1 MVLSTLLS
9 RLLLLPTAA
18 ATAATALPAAACN
31 FTQSLDCH
39 GLVTPPGFMRN
50 YGTDAAAQ
58 QKCCAACAR
67 STACATAVLALDQGG
82 VCMLKPHGTHCSTTA
97 QPRLGCLPAGKPAP
111 PVGPPGVHPAPGPG
125 PPPPPGP
132 PPLVPKWPP
141 TFNMSESTVIMPC
154 NYTGLY
160 DYDAYPDLAKFG
172 LVDYDWSNAK
182 KTWANQSPMDADG
195 MLVKQAARN
204 KAANPSAKVF
214 VYRNIVKALVRS
226 SAGICAVI
234 CAAWLHFKFAC

>member
-1 MVLSTLLS
+1 MIVTVVPAAPAAA
-9 RLLLLPTAA
+9 LLLMVALHMLLVLQPAAAAA
-18 ATAATALPAAACN
+18 ATAAPCN
-31 FTQSLDCH
+31 FTQGLDCS
-39 GLVTPPGFMRN
+39 GIVTPPGFMRN
-50 YGTDAAAQ
+50 FGTGAAAR
-58 QKCCAACAR
+58 QKCCDACAR
-67 STACATAVLALDQGG
+67 SAACAVAVLAEDQRG
-82 VCMLKPHGTHCSTTA
+82 VCMLKPHGTRCSKA
-97 QPRLGCLPAGKPAP
+97 EQPRLGCLPAGYPVPPAGHHA
-111 PVGPPGVHPAPGPG
+111 GPHPG
-125 PPPPPGP
+125 PPPPGP
-132 PPLVPKWPP
+132 PPLVPKWTP

-214 VYRNIVKALVRS
+214 VYRNIVKALVS
-226 SAGICAVI
+226 GDPLSG
-234 CAAWLHFKFAC
+234 